1 MDWAEK
7 KIWDHVL
14 KDIMSVF
21 FTLTMIN
28 NSSFILSDVCW
39 KVKRQSSENESVSV
53 VLVMTSWRNRLH
65 SPQLLTHSSL
75 PSHEI
80 SNITV
85 CWNVPYMKYVTWK
98 VVISLTSFCESFVFL
113 FLVGFILFSRGRK
126 TKLWGYFLLQNS
138 CHNRKYY
145 AFTWDEIAPFHA
157 VFNATA
163 SSSWNR

>member
-1 MDWAEK
+1 MLNQWQCLLLTFSFSVAISLFLSSPAYNKWIEQRK
-7 KIWDHVL
+7 NLKPCVEGYHVC
-14 KDIMSVF
+14 F

-39 KVKRQSSENESVSV
+39 EVKRQSSENESVSL
-53 VLVMTSWRNRLH
+53 VLVMTSWSHQLH

-113 FLVGFILFSRGRK
+113 FLVGKEKNQAMRLFPF
-126 TKLWGYFLLQNS
+126 TKFM
-138 CHNRKYY
+138 
-145 AFTWDEIAPFHA
+145 P
-157 VFNATA
+157 
-163 SSSWNR
+163 